1 MNRRKFFARTAL
13 SAAGIMVSDKLLG
26 MGASPQTQEQAAA
39 APGPAAGKLMAQ
51 VLRFRK
57 IDAHVHVDLGAST
70 MEAQKKMAG
79 VLLDYADRFG
89 VDKLMLSKPVV
100 RLHQGIPDGTVAAYR
115 EHNDVVLAVMKM
127 HPDRF
132 SGNFTLNPL
141 DRQAALDEIDRCM
154 DQGMSGAKL
163 YYQVKISDPRYAP
176 ILEKLIDRKVVIHSH
191 AECQIGVGGYRMK
204 YDGRKPKNV
213 SIPEDFVEV
222 ARRYPEGTF
231 QYAHIGGGGD
241 WEYMCKALKN
251 SPNVYVDTSG
261 SNNEEHLIDFAVSQL
276 GAGRL
281 LFGSDNC
288 YYQAIGKIMA
298 SNLTE
303 EQKRK
308 VFFENY
314 NNLLSKSGQH
324 VN

>member
-13 SAAGIMVSDKLLG
+13 SAAGILVSDKILG
-26 MGASPQTQEQAAA
+26 KGNAPEPLPA
-39 APGPAAGKLMAQ
+39 APRPAAGTLMDQ
-51 VLRFRK
+51 VLKFRK
-57 IDAHVHVDLGAST
+57 IDAHVHVDLGTSSMA
-70 MEAQKKMAG
+70 AQQKIAG

-89 VDKLMLSKPVV
+89 VEKLMLSKPVT

-115 EHNDVVLAVMKM
+115 DHNDVVLAVMKM
-127 HPDRF
+127 HPGRF
-132 SGNFTLNPL
+132 AGNFTLNPL
-141 DRQAALDEIDRCM
+141 DRRAALDEIDRCL

-163 YYQVKISDPRYAP
+163 YYQVKISDPSYAP
-176 ILEKLIDRKVVIHSH
+176 ILEKLIARKVVIHSH

-204 YDGRKPKNV
+204 YDGRKPLQV

-222 ARRYPEGTF
+222 ARRYPEGVF

-241 WEYMCKALKN
+241 WEYMCKMLKN
-251 SPNVYVDTSG
+251 APNVYVDTSG
-261 SNNEEHLIDFAVSQL
+261 SNNEEHLIDFAARQL

-288 YYQAIGKIMA
+288 YYQAIGKVMA
-298 SNLTE
+298 SNLSE
-303 EQKRK
+303 EDKRK

>member
-1 MNRRKFFARTAL
+1 MNRRKFFTRTAL
-13 SAAGIMVSDKLLG
+13 SAAGLMVADKLLAG
-26 MGASPQTQEQAAA
+26 EGSAPSPAGA
-39 APGPAAGKLMAQ
+39 APRPAAGTLMEQ
-51 VLRFRK
+51 VLKFRK
-57 IDAHVHVDLGAST
+57 IDAHVHVNLGTSNMA
-70 MEAQKKMAG
+70 EQQKMAA

-89 VDKLMLSKPVV
+89 VEKLMLSKPVT
-100 RLHQGIPDGTVAAYR
+100 RLNQGIPDGTVAAYR
-115 EHNDVVLAVMKM
+115 DHNDVVLAVMKM
-127 HPDRF
+127 HPGRF
-132 SGNFTLNPL
+132 AGNFTLNPL
-141 DRQAALDEIDRCM
+141 DRQAALDEIDRRM

-163 YYQVKISDPRYAP
+163 YYQVKISDPIYAP
-176 ILEKLIDRKVVIHSH
+176 VLEKLISRKVVIHSH

-222 ARRYPEGTF
+222 ARRYPEGIF

-241 WEYMCKALKN
+241 WEYMCKMLKN

-261 SNNEEHLIDFAVSQL
+261 SNNEEHLIDFAVRQL
-276 GAGRL
+276 GVERL

-288 YYQAIGKIMA
+288 YYQAIGKVMA
-298 SNLTE
+298 SNLSE
-303 EQKRK
+303 DEKRK
-308 VFFENY
+308 IFFENY